1 MGGPLR
7 WQLLGSRLL
16 FGGDSG
22 VFSSVRPLL
31 ASLRRR
37 RRRRR
42 ARPGSP
48 ECTARGERLLRSGR
62 RGKCR
67 KRDARTENER
77 TCVRARA
84 AEAGRRLVTQQNA
97 RALPP
102 RLRTLCFR
110 APARLSRDI
119 YGKGG
124 ASRLLHDPSPALAP
138 PVARSLRPDLFPPLL
153 PRSPLAL
160 GTTVGRLTAWPRA
173 LGDLAGRPLR

>member
-1 MGGPLR
+1 MSHSHRERGRGTGERVGGPLR
-7 WQLLGSRLL
+7 WQLLSSRLL

-37 RRRRR
+37 RRRR

-48 ECTARGERLLRSGR
+48 ECTARRERLLRSER

-77 TCVRARA
+77 TCVRARVG
-84 AEAGRRLVTQQNA
+84 EAGRRLVTQQNA

-124 ASRLLHDPSPALAP
+124 ASQVLHDPSPALVPPFAP
-138 PVARSLRPDLFPPLL
+138 LPPAGLVPASPPAL
-153 PRSPLAL
+153 PSRVRKPLA
-160 GTTVGRLTAWPRA
+160 A
-173 LGDLAGRPLR
+173 